1 MSRTLWRVRPRG
13 ERPTTVAKPKENLI
27 ANCPLLNHYLGAR
40 WPSTTCRSISVL
52 SLAQT
57 AHSRLAVACAR
68 CFPPPCQG
76 ALGFAAVPPT
86 RADPGQ
92 AVTLSPRRVRF
103 SGGAAAA
110 IDSRLRARRGAGWP
124 RADGPCASRSG
135 AANLHRRGEHPQ
147 AARRRRGGQGFHIHR
162 LRHTA
167 AVRWL
172 GAGHRNRPTP
182 TPGGRPTDASLARST
197 HPSTTSF
204 RASRPKRLPN
214 SLSAPRCLSMETRRW
229 LSPRP
234 FRSLS
239 RPGEAPAR

>member
-40 WPSTTCRSISVL
+40 WPSTTCRRISVL
-52 SLAQT
+52 SLPQT

-76 ALGFAAVPPT
+76 GPSGLQVSADSCRPWAGCDPHSPTGAV
-86 RADPGQ
+86 
-92 AVTLSPRRVRF
+92 LW
-103 SGGAAAA
+103 GAAAA
-110 IDSRLRARRGAGWP
+110 IDSHLRARRGAGWP

-147 AARRRRGGQGFHIHR
+147 AARRRRRGQGFHIHR

-172 GAGHRNRPTP
+172 GARHRNRPTRP
-182 TPGGRPTDASLARST
+182 RRVDVQRMPRWRAAPLRQLHRSGRHALNDRRIACR
-197 HPSTTSF
+197 
-204 RASRPKRLPN
+204 
-214 SLSAPRCLSMETRRW
+214 RCGVSVWRRDVGC
-229 LSPRP
+229 
-234 FRSLS
+234 
-239 RPGEAPAR
+239 RPGLFDL